1 MGVIKEAG
9 ENDDCGD
16 DDEDDRNGDDD
27 EDIRGIGQTGHG
39 AQRLGGKGDQN
50 WTRGPTQL
58 QYEDREEDVRATEL
72 TSVVEEEEQETEMD
86 QPEEETEQIPMA
98 DERENWT
105 RGPTQLQYDDRE
117 EDVRETELTPVVEEE
132 EQETEMDQP
141 EEETEQIPMADEREQ
156 ATEMDQLG
164 EEEKEEGGEE
174 EEEELEH
181 EEEEEEEL
189 EHEKDEDEEEK
200 EGAEE
205 EDGDQG
211 EGKEEPGRHS
221 PLRLRGGAGPPP
233 NNLKPPRPSR
243 SATAPG
249 SPRASTETA
258 NSQTGAKRPAPW
270 SGTPAKRQAPRPP
283 GGLRRSSSMPG
294 GRFRPP
300 RRSTVNPAAAVGT
313 GTVTCHAEDSVS
325 AEGAVGDSSGHVGSA
340 RSGSDTEGD
349 EENSNKEER
358 SQVVV
363 PGWGSQGH
371 HPVEYSES
379 QLSFI
384 TTAELRTSPNLAR
397 VRCNGAGVE
406 EVRMDEVGTSKR
418 QKVRGEGDR
427 VSAAS
432 SDVAGNAPIA
442 PHAPAEGSGGDAV
455 DSACAAPVRSPASC
469 ASDPPPLDGHFL
481 EQESM
486 LGVVSAK
493 EDTSVAPPGN
503 EMKLAPEPAQEIGGK
518 HNAQHNA
525 ADADTGEAAVK
536 SRWRGADARLHL
548 AHVRGNSPT
557 FCRQAQT
564 RGKGGDVK
572 KWEGFSAGASCS
584 FAAVGREAGEDGGM
598 QDTSSTRSDQPSIGT
613 QQDVAMTSDVT
624 PSGLDEREYSLETP
638 RSRPRQSKETRS
650 SPRAPSPSRQ
660 LVVTAPSPTAAV
672 TPGFPSL
679 TPASP
684 PSLDFGR
691 SPAFPL
697 SAHSDQS
704 DIPPLGQPSP
714 ALLNVA
720 SSGACSNDGLQCD
733 LDGAPDN
740 SSLNSRGRLTSRS
753 GLMTGSPAVESLSSL
768 TPPIP
773 RPRGRPSA
781 TIVLYPCA
789 EAPDPKASVA
799 ALSRL
804 GVPQVGAPTYVCT

>member
-58 QYEDREEDVRATEL
+58 QYE
-72 TSVVEEEEQETEMD
+72 
-86 QPEEETEQIPMA
+86 
-98 DERENWT
+98 
-105 RGPTQLQYDDRE
+105 DRE

-363 PGWGSQGH
+363 PGWGSQG
-371 HPVEYSES
+371 
-379 QLSFI
+379 
-384 TTAELRTSPNLAR
+384 SPPCGILGKPAKLHYHCR
-397 VRCNGAGVE
+397 
-406 EVRMDEVGTSKR
+406 
-418 QKVRGEGDR
+418 
-427 VSAAS
+427 
-432 SDVAGNAPIA
+432 A
-442 PHAPAEGSGGDAV
+442 PHVPK
-455 DSACAAPVRSPASC
+455 
-469 ASDPPPLDGHFL
+469 
-481 EQESM
+481 
-486 LGVVSAK
+486 LG
-493 EDTSVAPPGN
+493 
-503 EMKLAPEPAQEIGGK
+503 
-518 HNAQHNA
+518 
-525 ADADTGEAAVK
+525 
-536 SRWRGADARLHL
+536 
-548 AHVRGNSPT
+548 
-557 FCRQAQT
+557 
-564 RGKGGDVK
+564 
-572 KWEGFSAGASCS
+572 
-584 FAAVGREAGEDGGM
+584 
-598 QDTSSTRSDQPSIGT
+598 
-613 QQDVAMTSDVT
+613 
-624 PSGLDEREYSLETP
+624 
-638 RSRPRQSKETRS
+638 
-650 SPRAPSPSRQ
+650 
-660 LVVTAPSPTAAV
+660 
-672 TPGFPSL
+672 
-679 TPASP
+679 
-684 PSLDFGR
+684 
-691 SPAFPL
+691 
-697 SAHSDQS
+697 
-704 DIPPLGQPSP
+704 
-714 ALLNVA
+714 
-720 SSGACSNDGLQCD
+720 
-733 LDGAPDN
+733 
-740 SSLNSRGRLTSRS
+740 
-753 GLMTGSPAVESLSSL
+753 
-768 TPPIP
+768 
-773 RPRGRPSA
+773 
-781 TIVLYPCA
+781 PCA
-789 EAPDPKASVA
+789 MQWG
-799 ALSRL
+799 R
-804 GVPQVGAPTYVCT
+804 G